1 MHPFTSALP
10 HSLLPGRESERA
22 GERGRERERR
32 GRERGERERKRS
44 RREGGRSRRRAR
56 VEAAAGAQQQP
67 GRWAAKEP
75 PAPARL
81 GPQRRSRARTQAMPS

>member
-32 GRERGERERKRS
+32 ERER
-44 RREGGRSRRRAR
+44 ENM
-56 VEAAAGAQQQP
+56 P
-67 GRWAAKEP
+67 GRQRLIKFLQ
-75 PAPARL
+75 PALHRHQSATGAINDLPRALMEAGCPLGLRPAF
-81 GPQRRSRARTQAMPS
+81 